1 MAEGVRDVG
10 SYPRNINYNYQLG
23 VTVKRLGFFIIA
35 FVYCLCV
42 AGIAEA
48 QVHERYS
55 QETDHVEVLQIKASV
70 LSPIVRS
77 NDIQHIFLTV
87 RDQNL
92 NPISGAASMLT
103 VHFPHEDQSLLM
115 PVTDINGVSKLE
127 LDIRDQPPG
136 YSVILEFSVV
146 YGQLQATSQDSFRVW
161 W

>member
-1 MAEGVRDVG
+1 VRDAG
-10 SYPRNINYNYQLG
+10 SYPRDYYYNYLLG
-23 VTVKRLGFFIIA
+23 ISMRRLGIFIIV
-35 FVYCLCV
+35 FMYSLGV
-42 AGIAEA
+42 AGIANA

-55 QETDHVEVLQIKASV
+55 HETEYVETLNIKASV

-103 VHFPHEDQSLLM
+103 VHFPHEDQSVLM
-115 PVTDINGVSKLE
+115 PVTDENGVSKLE

-146 YGQLQATSQDSFRVW
+146 YGQLQATTQDFFRIW

>member
-1 MAEGVRDVG
+1 VRDAG
-10 SYPRNINYNYQLG
+10 SYPRNIYYNYHLG
-23 VTVKRLGFFIIA
+23 VTVKRLGIFIIA
-35 FVYCLCV
+35 FVYILGE
-42 AGIAEA
+42 AGIAKA
-48 QVHERYS
+48 QVHEGYS
-55 QETDHVEVLQIKASV
+55 REIDYVEELQIKTSV

-92 NPISGAASMLT
+92 NPILGAASMLT

-115 PVTDINGVSKLE
+115 PVTDKYGVSKLE
-127 LDIRDQPPG
+127 LSIRDQPPG

-146 YGQLQATSQDSFRVW
+146 YGQLQATTQDSFRVW

>member
-1 MAEGVRDVG
+1 MRDAG
-10 SYPRNINYNYQLG
+10 SCSRNYYNWLLG
-23 VTVKRLGFFIIA
+23 MVMRRLGFFIIV
-35 FVYCLCV
+35 FMISLGV
-42 AGIAEA
+42 AGIAKA

-55 QETDHVEVLQIKASV
+55 YESEYVEVLNIKASV

-103 VHFPHEDQSLLM
+103 IHFPHEDQSVLM
-115 PVTDINGVSKLE
+115 PLTDENGVSKLE
-127 LDIRDQPPG
+127 LDIREQPPG
-136 YSVILEFSVV
+136 HIVILEFRIV
-146 YGQLQATSQDSFRVW
+146 YGQFQATTQDFFRIW